1 MTLRIEVG
9 AGDLGASRFAISPI
23 TQVVAALLVLSGRI
37 SSWTARPW
45 VERNRGRLRAMC
57 DAEPDLGALVSVLR
71 VRGYNPD
78 FIAPPPRGSASTFI
92 QDLAAVRETPAAR
105 AHQEVMR
112 VFEGRELPD
121 GVARIFDSPDPVGRF
136 TRVLGLA
143 WEEFVAPDWDRMRA
157 ILQRDLA
164 HRADR
169 LIAEGWDGV
178 LGELAPTVRWRTHA
192 SGAVIEVSGMPDE
205 ERVLRRGGV
214 LYLPNLFDAL
224 WVCLDEP
231 WRNAVVYPAGGAAA
245 LWPVAASHHP
255 AADHLVPLIGRSRA
269 LILATMDGPVTTT
282 QLTRALRMSL
292 GAVGD
297 HLSVLRKSG
306 LVEGTRTGRAVV
318 YRRTGLGDA
327 LIAGPSTG

>member
-9 AGDLGASRFAISPI
+9 AADLGASRFAISPI

-37 SSWTARPW
+37 STWTARPW
-45 VERNRGRLRAMC
+45 AERNRGRLHAMC
-57 DAEPDLGALVSVLR
+57 EAEPDLATLVSILR
-71 VRGYNPD
+71 ARGYNPD
-78 FIAPPPRGSASTFI
+78 FIAPPPRGNTSTFA
-92 QDLAAVRETPAAR
+92 QDLAAVRETPAVR

-112 VFEGRELPD
+112 VLEGREPPD
-121 GVARIFDSPDPVGRF
+121 GVARIFDSPDPMGRF
-136 TRVLGLA
+136 THALSLA
-143 WEEFVAPDWDRMRA
+143 WEEFVAPDWDRMRT

-169 LIAEGWDGV
+169 LIAQGWDAV
-178 LGELAPTVRWRTHA
+178 LSELAPTLRWHTQA
-192 SGAVIEVSGMPDE
+192 GGAVMEVSGMPH
-205 ERVLRRGGV
+205 ERRLLRTGGI

-231 WRNAVVYPAGGAAA
+231 WRNAVVYPADGAAA
-245 LWPVAASHHP
+245 LWPAAASHHP
-255 AADHLVPLIGRSRA
+255 AAAHLVPLIGRSRA
-269 LILATMDGPVTTT
+269 LILTTMDGPVTTT

-297 HLSVLRKSG
+297 HLGVLRTSG

-318 YRRTGLGDA
+318 YRRTALGDA
-327 LIAGPSTG
+327 LIKGPWAT